1 MTYTLTNDE
10 KLTIINQH
18 LRTLAFS
25 KYNIEM
31 SLLEENSVEGSRSSE
46 VLLSLQTQLAD
57 VDAKIEALVSESNAL
72 AEAGA

>member
-46 VLLSLQTQLAD
+46 VLLSLQTQLED

-72 AEAGA
+72 AESGA